1 MTLENKI
8 RILIIDDEPQ
18 MRRLLRVALTAHGY
32 EIREA
37 ANGQEGIE
45 KAAEFMA
52 DIVLLDMTL
61 PDMDGLDV
69 IRRLREWLHTP
80 IIVLSVREHEDDKIA
95 ALDVGAD
102 DYITKPFSMGE
113 LLARVRAALRHV
125 ASPQDD
131 TNLTIGN
138 LTIDFA
144 HRRVTV
150 EGSEVK
156 LTPTEYE
163 LLKVLA
169 ANAGCILDH
178 QQIMRTVW
186 GPSHE
191 EDVGYLRVYIGQLR
205 HKIEADPLRPGHI
218 ITEPGVG
225 YRLL

>member
-1 MTLENKI
+1 MENKI

-37 ANGQEGIE
+37 ANGQDGIE
-45 KAAEFMA
+45 KAAEFKP
-52 DIVLLDMTL
+52 DVVLLDMAL

-69 IRRLREWLHTP
+69 IRILREWLHAP
-80 IIVLSVREHEDDKIA
+80 IIVLSVRDHDTDKIA
-95 ALDVGAD
+95 ALDAGAD
-102 DYITKPFSMGE
+102 DYITKPFSMEE
-113 LLARVRAALRHV
+113 LLARIRIAFRHI

-131 TNLTIGN
+131 PNLTIGK
-138 LTIDFA
+138 LAIDFS
-144 HRRVTV
+144 RGRVTV
-150 EGSEVK
+150 GGSEVR
-156 LTPTEYE
+156 LTPTQYE
-163 LLKVLA
+163 LLKALA
-169 ANAGCILDH
+169 INAGCILTH
-178 QQIMRTVW
+178 QQLMRTVW

-218 ITEPGVG
+218 ITESGVG